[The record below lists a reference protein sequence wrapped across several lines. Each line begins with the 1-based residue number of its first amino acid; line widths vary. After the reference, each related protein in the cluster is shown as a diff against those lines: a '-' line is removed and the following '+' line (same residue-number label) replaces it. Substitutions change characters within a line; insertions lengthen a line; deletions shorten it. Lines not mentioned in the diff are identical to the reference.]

1 MLVSLRWLKSE
12 VIHGGSLSSVL
23 GMLTSVAAHVGCLA
37 VSAGGRDSGREKAQ
51 AKNEEQSCHHFQ
63 NHCSLVSGQDAI
75 DDPLSALSLLTQI
88 PA

>member
-1 MLVSLRWLKSE
+1 
-12 VIHGGSLSSVL
+12 
-23 GMLTSVAAHVGCLA
+23 MLTSVAAHVGCLA

-63 NHCSLVSGQDAI
+63 NPCSLVSGQDAN
-75 DDPLSALSLLTQI
+75 DDPLSALYLLTQI